1 MERGVQK
8 SGLRATDECLRTFHY
23 VKGHDSRALE
33 LRPRLCPW
41 SFRGSSGRTSILFVA
56 PASAGHKL
64 KL

>member
-8 SGLRATDECLRTFHY
+8 SGFRATDECLRTIHN

-33 LRPRLCPW
+33 LRPRVCPW
-41 SFRGSSGRTSILFVA
+41 SFRGSGRTSTLFVA
-56 PASAGHKL
+56 SASAGHKL